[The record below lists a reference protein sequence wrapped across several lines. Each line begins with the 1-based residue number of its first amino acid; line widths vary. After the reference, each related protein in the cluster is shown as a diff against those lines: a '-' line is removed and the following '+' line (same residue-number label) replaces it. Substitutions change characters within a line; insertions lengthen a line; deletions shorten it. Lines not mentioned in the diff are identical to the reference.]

1 MRFGVIFTKDS
12 LLGFVAV
19 QSVYGSEVAQENSIS
34 KVQAT
39 GLSET

>member
-1 MRFGVIFTKDS
+1 MKFGVISTKDI

-19 QSVYGSEVAQENSIS
+19 QSVYGFEVEQENSIS

-39 GLSET
+39 GSSET